1 MPRVASTSVRVA
13 ATATQ
18 KRIEQQTNSGGTGV
32 TIMAESMKDGVVIA
46 TQFSRLRRT
55 APAVEQSPQID
66 LGYEALAALSEAM
79 EVLSDT
85 LALSPGLSDAR
96 RLRLAERADLLE
108 EHLRRLHPFSE
119 GQDSSG
125 DPSAGSSNSP
135 KHAVD

>member
-1 MPRVASTSVRVA
+1 
-13 ATATQ
+13 
-18 KRIEQQTNSGGTGV
+18 
-32 TIMAESMKDGVVIA
+32 MAESMKDGVVIA

-85 LALSPGLSDAR
+85 LAAKAEGRELSDAR